1 MSSELS
7 FAEVPRSKLAETAA
21 QHILEVV
28 RTQPPGTK
36 LPTERDLMT
45 SLGVGRSTVREA
57 LKGLALIG
65 VLEVRHGQGAFVAD
79 FAPTLPIGLEL
90 QGAATKELIEARQII
105 EVEIARLAAARRS
118 DEWVAEMNALLTDHR
133 ATLKA
138 RRRPVLQASRFHVLI
153 AEAAENRVLAAV
165 VRPFFRLMIQ
175 GGPAFYELIEGY
187 ADWELE
193 QHEQIFGAIRDRDGE
208 RAADMMRAHVTAMS
222 SYYETNLEG
231 SAASAPMPMGTNST
245 LTAS

>member
-1 MSSELS
+1 MTSSSELS

-65 VLEVRHGQGAFVAD
+65 VLEIRHGQGAFVAD

-105 EVEIARLAAARRS
+105 EVEIARLAAERRS
-118 DEWVAEMNALLTDHR
+118 QRWVTDMDELLRDHR

-138 RRRPVLQASRFHVLI
+138 RRRPVLQASRFHVLV
-153 AEAAENRVLAAV
+153 AEAADNRVLAAV
-165 VRPFFRLMIQ
+165 VRPFFRMMIQ

-187 ADWELE
+187 VDWELA
-193 QHEQIFGAIRDRDGE
+193 QHEQIFAAIRDRDPD
-208 RAADMMRAHVTAMS
+208 RAAAMMHEHVTAMS
-222 SYYETNLEG
+222 AYYESNIDAP
-231 SAASAPMPMGTNST
+231 AA
-245 LTAS
+245 